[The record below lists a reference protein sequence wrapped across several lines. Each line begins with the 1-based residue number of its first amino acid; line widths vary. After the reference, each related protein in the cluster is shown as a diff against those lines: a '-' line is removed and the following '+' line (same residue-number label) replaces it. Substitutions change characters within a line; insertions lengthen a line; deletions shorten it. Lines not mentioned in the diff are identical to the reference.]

1 MGFLALINVS
11 GATML
16 TVMELRSGNLCELEG
31 NLYRVVSFQHVKP
44 GKGGGF
50 VRLKLKNVKLGSVID
65 RTLDSGEKVP
75 EPPVEEK
82 EMQYLYKQGDKFVFM
97 DTETYEQ
104 LELTEE
110 EVGEGSQWLKEQ
122 MNIEVLFYN
131 DAPISVKLPIT
142 VNLKVMTSEPGIK
155 GDRVSGASKPAT
167 LESGATIQVPL
178 FIKEG
183 DVLKIDT
190 RTGEYLERV

>member
-1 MGFLALINVS
+1 MDSVND
-11 GATML
+11 
-16 TVMELRSGNLCELEG
+16 LRNGNLVEFDG
-31 NLYRVVSFQHVKP
+31 VLYRVSAFQHVKP

-50 VRLKLKNVKLGSVID
+50 VRLKLKNVELGTITD
-65 RTLDSGEKVP
+65 KTLDSWEKVR
-75 EPPVEEK
+75 EPNVEEN

-97 DTETYEQ
+97 NNETYEQ

-110 EVGEGSQWLKEQ
+110 EVGEGHQWLKEQ
-122 MNIEVLFYN
+122 MIISVLFYKEK
-131 DAPISVKLPIT
+131 PISVKLPIT
-142 VNLKVMTSEPGIK
+142 VDLKILSSEPGIK

-178 FIKEG
+178 FVKEG
-183 DVLKIDT
+183 DVIKVDT

>member
-1 MGFLALINVS
+1 MISVND
-11 GATML
+11 
-16 TVMELRSGNLCELEG
+16 LRAGNMAEFDG
-31 NLYRVVSFQHVKP
+31 ILYRVVSYQHVKP

-50 VRLKLKNVKLGSVID
+50 VRLKLKNVEQGTVTDK
-65 RTLDSGEKVP
+65 TLDSWESVP

-110 EVGEGSQWLKEQ
+110 EVGEGSQWLQEQ

-142 VNLKVMTSEPGIK
+142 VNLKVVSSEPGIK
-155 GDRVSGASKPAT
+155 GDRVSGANKPVT
-167 LESGATIQVPL
+167 LESGAVI
-178 FIKEG
+178 
-183 DVLKIDT
+183 
-190 RTGEYLERV
+190 

>member
-1 MGFLALINVS
+1 
-11 GATML
+11 
-16 TVMELRSGNLCELEG
+16 
-31 NLYRVVSFQHVKP
+31 
-44 GKGGGF
+44 
-50 VRLKLKNVKLGSVID
+50 VRLKLKNVELGTVTD
-65 RTLDSGEKVP
+65 KTLDSWEKVP

-82 EMQYLYKQGDKFVFM
+82 EMQYLYKQADKFMFM
-97 DTETYEQ
+97 DIATYEQ

-110 EVGEGSQWLKEQ
+110 EVGEGYQWLKEE
-122 MNIEVLFYN
+122 MNIEVLFYKER
-131 DAPISVKLPIT
+131 PISVKLPIT
-142 VNLKVMTSEPGIK
+142 VTLKVTASEPGIK
-155 GDRVSGASKPAT
+155 GDRVSNATKPAT